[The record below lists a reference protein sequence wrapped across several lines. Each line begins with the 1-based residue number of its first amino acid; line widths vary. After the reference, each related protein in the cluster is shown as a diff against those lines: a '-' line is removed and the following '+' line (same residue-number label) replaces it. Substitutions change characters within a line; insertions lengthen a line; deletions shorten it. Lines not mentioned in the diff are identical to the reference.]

1 MASQRGVAAAAVA
14 RRRPAPAGRQ
24 PGRGIG
30 AERIS
35 LHLHRKR
42 TEELTPPDAVRL
54 RELLARLIEADVRF
68 VLVGGLAVNAWG
80 YLRATRDVDFVP
92 DPDPEN
98 LARLN
103 SLLTDLGGRVD
114 VDGKLLA
121 GTAISTFLRTG
132 DRTLVATE
140 LGQVDVLQ
148 GLPQVP
154 PFAALDERAKDVDL
168 DGIVIRVCSLEHL
181 IEMKR
186 SSERAR
192 DREDLV
198 ALEAVQ
204 EEDQKGK

>member
-1 MASQRGVAAAAVA
+1 
-14 RRRPAPAGRQ
+14 
-24 PGRGIG
+24 
-30 AERIS
+30 
-35 LHLHRKR
+35 
-42 TEELTPPDAVRL
+42 LTPDPVRL
-54 RELLARLIEADVRF
+54 RELLARLIEAEVRF

-98 LARLN
+98 LVRLN
-103 SLLTDLGGRVD
+103 SLLNDLDGKVD
-114 VDGKLLA
+114 VGGKLIA
-121 GTAISTFLRTG
+121 GSAISTFLRTG

-154 PFAALDERAKDVDL
+154 PFAVLEARAKDVDL
-168 DGIVIRVCSLEHL
+168 DGLVVRVCSLEHL

-192 DREDLV
+192 DREDLA

-204 EEDQKGK
+204 EEDEEGK

>member
-1 MASQRGVAAAAVA
+1 M
-14 RRRPAPAGRQ
+14 
-24 PGRGIG
+24 
-30 AERIS
+30 
-35 LHLHRKR
+35 
-42 TEELTPPDAVRL
+42 

-98 LARLN
+98 LARLD
-103 SLLTDLGGRVD
+103 SLLNDLGGKVD
-114 VDGKLLA
+114 VNGKLLE
-121 GTAISTFLRTG
+121 GSAISTFLRTG

-154 PFAALDERAKDVDL
+154 SFSVLEEKAKDVDL
-168 DGIVIRVCSLEHL
+168 DGLVVRVCSLEHL

-192 DREDLV
+192 DREDAA

-204 EEDQKGK
+204 NEGQEGK

>member
-1 MASQRGVAAAAVA
+1 
-14 RRRPAPAGRQ
+14 
-24 PGRGIG
+24 
-30 AERIS
+30 
-35 LHLHRKR
+35 
-42 TEELTPPDAVRL
+42 LTPPDSVRL

-103 SLLTDLGGRVD
+103 TLLRDLDGKVD
-114 VDGKLLA
+114 IDGKLLD
-121 GTAISTFLRTG
+121 GSAIFTFLRAG

-154 PFAALDERAKDVDL
+154 PFAALDEQAKDVDL
-168 DGIVIRVCSLEHL
+168 DGLVVRVCSLEHL
-181 IEMKR
+181 IHMKR
-186 SSERAR
+186 SSERPR
-192 DREDLV
+192 DREDLA
-198 ALEAVQ
+198 ALEVVQ
-204 EEDQKGK
+204 GEDQEGK

>member
-1 MASQRGVAAAAVA
+1 MTQD
-14 RRRPAPAGRQ
+14 P
-24 PGRGIG
+24 
-30 AERIS
+30 
-35 LHLHRKR
+35 L
-42 TEELTPPDAVRL
+42 RL
-54 RELLARLIEADVRF
+54 RELLAQLIEADVRF

-80 YLRATRDVDFVP
+80 YLRATRDIDFVP

-98 LARLN
+98 LARLDDV
-103 SLLTDLGGRVD
+103 LQGLGGKVD

-154 PFAALDERAKDVDL
+154 RFAALEEGAKDVDL
-168 DGIVIRVCSLEHL
+168 DGLVVRVCSLEHL
-181 IEMKR
+181 IGMKR
-186 SSERAR
+186 ASERPR
-192 DREDLV
+192 DREDLA

-204 EEDQKGK
+204 KEDREGK